1 MRNTSGRTRRSE
13 RKRVGRLPFQSEVLC
28 AITDLWGG
36 QLSYIGFT
44 NFDWVPT
51 WAMTAVMRTTVLKHV
66 PILYCV
72 QPYSGAELR
81 SLALLCRARYWH
93 NGGQWNDD
101 AELNFGTAT
110 STFALPAGVVIW

>member
-1 MRNTSGRTRRSE
+1 MRNTSGRTTAQQ

-28 AITDLWGG
+28 ADYRLWGG

-44 NFDWVPT
+44 NFDWGSDL
-51 WAMTAVMRTTVLKHV
+51 AMTAVMRTTVLKHV
-66 PILYCV
+66 PITLLL

-81 SLALLCRARYWH
+81 SLALLCRCPLWH

-101 AELNFGTAT
+101 AELNFGNGNL
-110 STFALPAGVVIW
+110 TFALPAGVVIW